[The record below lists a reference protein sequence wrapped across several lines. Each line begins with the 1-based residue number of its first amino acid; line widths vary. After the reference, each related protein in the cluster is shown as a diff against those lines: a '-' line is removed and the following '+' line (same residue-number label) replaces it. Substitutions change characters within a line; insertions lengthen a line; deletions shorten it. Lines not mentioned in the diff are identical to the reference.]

1 MTAFRIR
8 WCCES
13 ESTEL
18 RRGVTGRGNCGK
30 IEIERA
36 GSARAA
42 TPAGMKTIVRKAC
55 GWGGWRPGAG
65 RKPKGAVAGAPHRR
79 LPRVGWSDEVLVRW
93 KVVAGGPDLARE
105 PQRGCVRAIVGA
117 CACAG
122 FRVEGFALEPATLW
136 VRVRGR
142 SRRALKRGLSTL
154 AVRVARGLNRRL
166 GRVGKL
172 FADRNQQWLV
182 AELARG
188 PRRAAQVR
196 ILRVLEP
203 LAERARAV

>member
-1 MTAFRIR
+1 
-8 WCCES
+8 
-13 ESTEL
+13 
-18 RRGVTGRGNCGK
+18 
-30 IEIERA
+30 
-36 GSARAA
+36 
-42 TPAGMKTIVRKAC
+42 MKTIPKKRW
-55 GWGGWRPGAG
+55 GWGGARPGAG

-93 KVVAGGPDLARE
+93 RVVAGGPDLARE
-105 PQRGCVRAIVGA
+105 PQRGIVRAIVGG

-122 FRVEGFALEPATLW
+122 FRVEGFAVEPAMLW

-142 SRRALKRGLSTL
+142 SRRALKRGLATL

-166 GRVGKL
+166 GRVGAL
-172 FADRNQQWLV
+172 FADRNRQWLV

-188 PRRAAQVR
+188 PRRAPEAR

-203 LAERARAV
+203 LSERARAV